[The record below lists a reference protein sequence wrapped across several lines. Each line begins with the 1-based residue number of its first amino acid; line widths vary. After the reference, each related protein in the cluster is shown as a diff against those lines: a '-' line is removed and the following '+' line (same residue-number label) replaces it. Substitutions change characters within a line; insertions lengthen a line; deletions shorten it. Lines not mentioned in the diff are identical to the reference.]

1 MMYNVKER
9 IKSLGNLAEEVV
21 KDYFEKNG
29 SVVEMA
35 TDPFDGTMDM
45 LIDGKRC
52 EVKFMTLYHFFKSY
66 ATRGTALQAFTVP
79 ITQRDGRV
87 AQNQLDKC
95 LNADRWF
102 IVQNPSGRL
111 GEKTIKIWE
120 APPPGQRRF
129 SNIQNSKDRRI
140 IAGFLKKDFKVLVD
154 IDNPTLYNKI
164 KSLDISQFS

>member
-1 MMYNVKER
+1 MKEN
-9 IKSLGNLAEEVV
+9 IKKLGELGEKIVRE
-21 KDYFEKNG
+21 YFQNNG

-35 TDPFDGTMDM
+35 ADPFDGTMDM

-52 EVKFMTLYHFFKSY
+52 EVKFMTLYHYFKSY
-66 ATRGTALQAFTVP
+66 ATRGTALQAFTVA

-102 IVQNPSGRL
+102 IVQNPSNRL

-129 SNIQNSKDRRI
+129 SNIQNSNDRRI
-140 IAGFLKKDFKVLVD
+140 IAGFLKKDFKLLVD
-154 IDNPTLYNKI
+154 IDDPALYNKI